1 MNCRKEYGCHTWKRL
16 TSCLCW
22 RVETTDRWCL
32 FVYAIGKQKWCSR
45 CALFMSSKKFLKTPA
60 QLHKQHHVALAKS
73 PVTIS
78 KTQRDAGRI
87 LWWITK
93 AQTRMTVQRELSC
106 SSPGSRLLLFISGCT
121 MSLFVGGRTSL
132 ITYLQISPQQR
143 RACRQCLVVEM
154 KQRIIQ
160 KKQKKN
166 CRTIWVEKATN
177 TLSFFQ
183 HWQWSSQRT
192 IYSPPPIVINE
203 VRVAADNGEKTRIPA
218 LTTGSLLRCEACA
231 G

>member
-1 MNCRKEYGCHTWKRL
+1 MLSLRA
-16 TSCLCW
+16 
-22 RVETTDRWCL
+22 
-32 FVYAIGKQKWCSR
+32 VYV
-45 CALFMSSKKFLKTPA
+45 FKKLLKTPA

-78 KTQRDAGRI
+78 KKTQRDAGRI

-106 SSPGSRLLLFISGCT
+106 GSRLLPFISGCT

-143 RACRQCLVVEM
+143 QACRQCLVVEL
-154 KQRIIQ
+154 KQRIV
-160 KKQKKN
+160 KKKKKN

-177 TLSFFQ
+177 IFSFFQ

-192 IYSPPPIVINE
+192 TPPCYQWSWCGSWQWRENKDPSL
-203 VRVAADNGEKTRIPA
+203 DNWLPSKMW
-218 LTTGSLLRCEACA
+218 SLCWIMSQQPWRQELKKGKAPSSIH
-231 G
+231 

>member
-160 KKQKKN
+160 KKKKKTVGQSEW
-166 CRTIWVEKATN
+166 RKQQ
-177 TLSFFQ
+177 TLSHFF
-183 HWQWSSQRT
+183 ST
-192 IYSPPPIVINE
+192 DNE
-203 VRVAADNGEKTRIPA
+203 VAKEQFTHLPPLLSMKLVWQ
-218 LTTGSLLRCEACA
+218 LTMERKQGSQPWQLAPF
-231 G
+231 